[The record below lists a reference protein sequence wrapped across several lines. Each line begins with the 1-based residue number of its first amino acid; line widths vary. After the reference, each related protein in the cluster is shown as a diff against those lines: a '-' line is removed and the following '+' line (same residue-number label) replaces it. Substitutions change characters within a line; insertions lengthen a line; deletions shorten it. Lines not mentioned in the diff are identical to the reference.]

1 MGTLFRATTGPE
13 NGRRLEKETEAAVSL
28 EGTRWTLSDLS
39 PKDHQTY
46 GMALSSHGV
55 AGLRGGGERGKTRPP
70 STPTPPTRAI
80 PKRIEPR
87 GNPTPTGGVEKFWG
101 VE

>member
-55 AGLRGGGERGKTRPP
+55 AGIRGGGPGGKKRAAAP
-70 STPTPPTRAI
+70 PTPNQESI
-80 PKRIEPR
+80 PPRICPAGKPSPQGLLER
-87 GNPTPTGGVEKFWG
+87 V
-101 VE
+101 